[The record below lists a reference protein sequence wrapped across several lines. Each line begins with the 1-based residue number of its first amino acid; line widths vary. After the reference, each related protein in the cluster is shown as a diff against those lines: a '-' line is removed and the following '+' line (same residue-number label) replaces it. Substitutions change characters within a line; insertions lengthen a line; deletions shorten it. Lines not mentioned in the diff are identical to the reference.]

1 MKKIALLLILFL
13 YLVPALKFTKEK
25 GLMLD
30 QQDKADLVAFLKTL
44 TDYTLISDSKY
55 ADPNK

>member
-44 TDYTLISDSKY
+44 TDYTLISNAKY

>member
-1 MKKIALLLILFL
+1 MKKIALLLIFFL
-13 YLVPALKFTKEK
+13 YLDPALKFTKEK

-44 TDYTLISDSKY
+44 TDYTLISDPKY

>member
-44 TDYTLISDSKY
+44 TDYTLISDPKY